1 MTKRTKTI
9 LTFAI
14 LAAFGGHLFLASDAS
29 ASVPVA
35 PQGQTFT
42 VVLAQAR
49 VPATALAA
57 ITAAGG
63 TVVGRMD
70 ALGVLQVEAAQPA
83 AFLRALH
90 DSSEVASVGP
100 AIRVKPHLW
109 GLAAASS
116 TGGTTPTPANDP
128 NGPAAYQWNIAQ
140 VTQNGA
146 AWSVH
151 RGSHDVVVAVIDSGM
166 DLGHPD
172 LIGNI
177 VPGSRSFVPG
187 SDVWDEAGHGT
198 HVAGIIA
205 ANGRLQGV
213 APGVGVRAYR
223 VFGADG
229 GGLLLWLT
237 NAIQAAADDGAD
249 VINMSLGFPLI
260 RGQITYVDPVT
271 GERISLGNEVADIVA
286 LERAIRYAVSRN
298 VVLVGGA
305 GNDGID
311 LTNPNAVTDWLNGVL
326 QEAGI
331 PLEVHGATIHAP
343 GSLPGVLTVSA
354 AGGGWGTST
363 RLASYA
369 SYGNGVVDLTAP
381 GGDLGPEFPPI
392 LVPDAYK
399 YLVLSTVPTYL
410 PCHPLSSQL
419 GLCDYGFAA
428 GTSMAIPHVSGAAA
442 LVISQEYA
450 RTGKKPSPSQ
460 VVSRLQQSAD
470 DVGKIGY
477 DEVFGHGMLNVL
489 RALTL

>member
-311 LTNPNAVTDWLNGVL
+311 LT
-326 QEAGI
+326 
-331 PLEVHGATIHAP
+331 
-343 GSLPGVLTVSA
+343 
-354 AGGGWGTST
+354 
-363 RLASYA
+363 
-369 SYGNGVVDLTAP
+369 
-381 GGDLGPEFPPI
+381 
-392 LVPDAYK
+392 
-399 YLVLSTVPTYL
+399 
-410 PCHPLSSQL
+410 
-419 GLCDYGFAA
+419 
-428 GTSMAIPHVSGAAA
+428 
-442 LVISQEYA
+442 
-450 RTGKKPSPSQ
+450 KPSPSQ

-470 DVGKIGY
+470 DVGKVGY